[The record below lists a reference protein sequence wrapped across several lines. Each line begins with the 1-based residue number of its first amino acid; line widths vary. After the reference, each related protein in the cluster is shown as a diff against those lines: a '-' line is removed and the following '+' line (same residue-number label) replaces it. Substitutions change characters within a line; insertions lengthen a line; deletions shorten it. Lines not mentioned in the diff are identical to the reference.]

1 MTGRARAAETPPG
14 QIDAWIVDL
23 TALGARLLAL
33 ERDRHLLTEAEIARA
48 SRITGEAHRNDWIA
62 AHIALHLALMEHLGR
77 PVQFDRVGGT
87 GKPRVSGWNGEFSLS
102 HSAGLAVVA
111 IRERGAVGIDVE
123 ARRPVRLSAERRHLI
138 EIAGAAAHP
147 ETPLPAHDPEMRFLT
162 AWTRLEAIGKMRG
175 TGIGALLETLGIVAR
190 GPGADAVAERTRQL
204 ATGEA
209 QPIGIRDIEVGRFDA
224 VGALAASPPAA
235 APNLHDLAAELA
247 RLGG

>member
-1 MTGRARAAETPPG
+1 MAGRTRAAAAPPG
-14 QIDAWIVDL
+14 ETDVWIVDL
-23 TALGARLLAL
+23 TALGTHLVAL
-33 ERDRHLLTEAEIARA
+33 ERDRHLLTEAEIAHA

-62 AHIALHLALMEHLGR
+62 AHVALHLVLMKHLGR
-77 PVQFDRVGGT
+77 PVQFAFAGA

-102 HSAGLAVVA
+102 HSAGLAVIAV
-111 IRERGAVGIDVE
+111 RNQGRVGIDVE
-123 ARRPVRLSAERRHLI
+123 VRRPVRLSAERRHLI

-147 ETPLPAHDPEMRFLT
+147 EALLLADDAEVRFLT

-204 ATGEA
+204 VTEEA
-209 QPIGIRDIEVGRFDA
+209 QPIGILGIDVGRFDA
-224 VGALAASPPAA
+224 VAALATSPPTA
-235 APNLHDLAAELA
+235 APELHDLATEIA